1 MKIGLPCTLDGVWHY
16 GLIYVIVVDFP
27 VKLYKILLTFA
38 QGSFSCWAPF
48 SEIRELDLGPVHG
61 PEGIF
66 FFIKRVMNVSIVVVV
81 VETTKTCLQVYN
93 ALKNAL

>member
-1 MKIGLPCTLDGVWHY
+1 MDGVWHY

-61 PEGIF
+61 PEGKYF
-66 FFIKRVMNVSIVVVV
+66 FLIKRVMNVSIVVVV
-81 VETTKTCLQVYN
+81 VVVETTKTCLQV
-93 ALKNAL
+93 

>member
-48 SEIRELDLGPVHG
+48 SEIRELDLGPVNG
-61 PEGIF
+61 PEGKIF
-66 FFIKRVMNVSIVVVV
+66 FLIKRVMNVSIVVVV
-81 VETTKTCLQVYN
+81 VVVETTKTCLQV
-93 ALKNAL
+93 